1 MGGTQRSTPRPSAPA
16 YVISAVL
23 LLAAFVALLWVPSY
37 SHLTPSLGGIPFFYW
52 YSLLWLVL
60 NALCQL
66 GAYQLMVAMP
76 RRRAAEAKT
85 GAGISN
91 GVRA

>member
-1 MGGTQRSTPRPSAPA
+1 MAAQERSDEKPTAVS

-37 SHLTPSLGGIPFFYW
+37 SHLTPSIGGIPFFYW
-52 YSLLWLVL
+52 YSFLWLIL

-66 GAYQLMVAMP
+66 VAYQLIVAMP
-76 RRRAAEAKT
+76 KRRRALAGLSVSPN
-85 GAGISN
+85 GA
-91 GVRA
+91 AQ

>member
-1 MGGTQRSTPRPSAPA
+1 VGGTQRSTPRPSAPA

-37 SHLTPSLGGIPFFYW
+37 SHLTPSL